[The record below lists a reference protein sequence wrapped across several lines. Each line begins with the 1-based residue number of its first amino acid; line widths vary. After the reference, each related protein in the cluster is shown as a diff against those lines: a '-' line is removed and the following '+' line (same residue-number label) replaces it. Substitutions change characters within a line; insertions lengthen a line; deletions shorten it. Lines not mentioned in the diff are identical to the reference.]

1 MPVPIK
7 KGLTKR
13 QGAVLAFVK
22 DFLAERGYPPT
33 LREVCAH
40 LGIKGPQNA
49 GKHLTALERKGF
61 IKRRP
66 HASRGIEVI
75 GASVSVTEDNPGAV
89 AVPIA
94 GSVKAGP
101 PHLAVEDIQGHVT
114 LDKRF
119 FRCTGSS
126 FILKAEGS
134 SMTGAGIEDGD
145 YLLIRPG
152 AENGDIVVAL
162 LGNDDEATVK
172 RFIKRGNSIT
182 LKPENPDMEPI
193 KVRETENFSIVGHVA
208 SIIKRL

>member
-1 MPVPIK
+1 MPIK

-33 LREVCAH
+33 LREVCAY

-49 GKHLTALERKGF
+49 RKHLIALERKGYV
-61 IKRRP
+61 RRHP

-75 GASVSVTEDNPGAV
+75 GTAASAFTEEAPNAV

-101 PHLAVEDIQGHVT
+101 PHLAVEEIQGHVT

-126 FILKAEGS
+126 FILKAEGE

-162 LGNDDEATVK
+162 LNDEATVK
-172 RFIKRGNSIT
+172 RLIRRGNSIT